1 MPDRW
6 DVEADVVVVG
16 FGAAGMATAV
26 TAHDLGANVVLLEK
40 APEGQ
45 EGGNT
50 RVAGQGYLNT
60 SSIQGAMAYLT
71 ALCGPYT
78 VPETMVKVWAEEM
91 CQNNAWLRGL
101 GGDPQE
107 HQHPPVG
114 IEFPDLPGADCV
126 HKFHDGPTYG
136 YSYTWKLFERLV
148 KERPIQVLYEMP
160 GRELIQHDFTKEIL
174 GVRAQRGDQPIMV
187 KARRGVV
194 LTCGG
199 FENNQEMI
207 RNYLPGVPY
216 CYTSGSPYNE
226 GDGITMAMSVGADL
240 WHMNNYAGPSMA
252 LKVPEVRT
260 TFSMRPLHYSKIMP
274 GGMIVVGPDG
284 RRFTDEKFKT
294 RHGKVPVNQRWLPL
308 TTPCPMF
315 LIFDHTLF
323 SAGPIYDKHPSHGW
337 TQIVERYQWSEDNSA
352 ELAKGWIK
360 RAANLNELASA
371 IGLPSKALAETVS
384 RWNQHCHAEHDVDF
398 GPAPKVIRKQ
408 GAAHAFRLPREKLQG
423 LRYCQR
429 CRKVHRRSQH
439 PGRFAGFDLAL
450 RRGREETGEA
460 GRGLGHAL
468 PVGLVGVV
476 RGTARKDVHRRGIGP
491 YRSGIDPGPPV
502 TNAQVVQQVPGFE
515 IVRAIQHQ
523 GGSGEKLF
531 RNGWRQVRHM
541 RLHCNVAIHSAQVSK
556 GSFGFRKRVERIL
569 LVE

>member
-1 MPDRW
+1 MQQHW
-6 DVEADVVVVG
+6 DTEADIVVVG
-16 FGAAGMATAV
+16 FGAAGMAAAV
-26 TAHDLGANVVLLEK
+26 TAYELGASVIILEK
-40 APEGQ
+40 APEGE

-60 SSIQGAMAYLT
+60 SSVESAIAYLT
-71 ALCGPYT
+71 ALCGPFT
-78 VPETMVKVWAEEM
+78 VPEAMVKVWAEEM
-91 CQNNAWLRGL
+91 CLNNEWLASL

-148 KERPIQVLYEMP
+148 KERPIEVLYETP
-160 GRELIQHDFTKEIL
+160 GKALIQHDISKEIL
-174 GVRAQRGDQPIMV
+174 GVRAMRDGKPVHV
-187 KARRGVV
+187 KARKGVI

-260 TFSMRPLHYSKIMP
+260 SFSMQALHYSKEPP

-294 RHGKVPVNQRWLPL
+294 RHGKVPVNGRWMPL
-308 TTPCPMF
+308 STPCPMY
-315 LIFDHTLF
+315 LIIDHTHF
-323 SAGPIYDKHPSHGW
+323 SAGPLYDAHPSHGW
-337 TQIVERYQWSEDNSA
+337 TQIVEKYDWSLDNST

-360 RAANLNELASA
+360 KADDIGGLARV
-371 IGLPSKALAETVS
+371 IGLDPATLEATVA
-384 RWNQHCHAEHDVDF
+384 RWNEFCATRDDREF
-398 GPAPKVIRKQ
+398 GRKLMMNPIANGPFYAVELSPSMLNTQ
-408 GAAHAFRLPREKLQG
+408 GGPRRNEK
-423 LRYCQR
+423 
-429 CRKVHRRSQH
+429 
-439 PGRFAGFDLAL
+439 
-450 RRGREETGEA
+450 
-460 GRGLGHAL
+460 
-468 PVGLVGVV
+468 
-476 RGTARKDVHRRGIGP
+476 
-491 YRSGIDPGPPV
+491 
-502 TNAQVVQQVPGFE
+502 AQ
-515 IVRAIQHQ
+515 IVRPDGTPIPRLYS
-523 GGSGEKLF
+523 SGELGSIYSYLYQGTGNLGECLAF
-531 RNGWRQVRHM
+531 GRVAARNA
-541 RLHCNVAIHSAQVSK
+541 VAEKAW
-556 GSFGFRKRVERIL
+556 G
-569 LVE
+569 

>member
-1 MPDRW
+1 MQNPPSVPQHW
-6 DVEADVVVVG
+6 DAEVDVVVVG
-16 FGAAGMATAV
+16 FGAAGMAASV
-26 TAHDLGANVVLLEK
+26 TAHELGARVMILEK
-40 APEGQ
+40 APEGE

-60 SSIQGAMAYLT
+60 SAVEPAMAYLT

-78 VPETMVKVWAEEM
+78 VPEPMVRVWAEEM
-91 CQNNAWLRGL
+91 CRNNDWLASL

-114 IEFPDLPGADCV
+114 IEFPDLPGSECV

-148 KERPIQVLYEMP
+148 KQRPITVLYETP
-160 GRELIQHDFTKEIL
+160 ARQLIQHDISREIL
-174 GVRAQRGDQPIMV
+174 GVRALRDGKPFHV

-260 TFSMRPLHYSKIMP
+260 SFSMQALHFSKQMP

-294 RHGKVPVNQRWLPL
+294 RHGKVPVNGRWLPL
-308 TTPCPMF
+308 STPCPMF
-315 LIFDHTLF
+315 MIFDDTLF
-323 SAGPIYDKHPSHGW
+323 RAGPLYDKHPSHGW
-337 TQIVERYQWSEDNSA
+337 TQIVERYEWSEDNSA
-352 ELAKGWIK
+352 ELAKGWIR
-360 RAANLNELASA
+360 RADSLASLA
-371 IGLPSKALAETVS
+371 AMLDVDAAALEATVS
-384 RWNQHCHAEHDVDF
+384 RWNKAC
-398 GPAPKVIRKQ
+398 
-408 GAAHAFRLPREKLQG
+408 
-423 LRYCQR
+423 
-429 CRKVHRRSQH
+429 
-439 PGRFAGFDLAL
+439 
-450 RRGREETGEA
+450 ETGKDA
-460 GRGLGHAL
+460 AFGRTLMLA
-468 PVGLVGVV
+468 PLVEKPFYAVELSPSMLNTQG
-476 RGTARKDVHRRGIGP
+476 GPRR
-491 YRSGIDPGPPV
+491 
-502 TNAQVVQQVPGFE
+502 NEKAQ
-515 IVRAIQHQ
+515 IVRPDGTPIPRLYSAGELGSIYSYLYQ
-523 GGSGEKLF
+523 GTGNLGECLAFGRVSG
-531 RNGWRQVRHM
+531 RNAAAETPWG
-541 RLHCNVAIHSAQVSK
+541 
-556 GSFGFRKRVERIL
+556 
-569 LVE
+569 